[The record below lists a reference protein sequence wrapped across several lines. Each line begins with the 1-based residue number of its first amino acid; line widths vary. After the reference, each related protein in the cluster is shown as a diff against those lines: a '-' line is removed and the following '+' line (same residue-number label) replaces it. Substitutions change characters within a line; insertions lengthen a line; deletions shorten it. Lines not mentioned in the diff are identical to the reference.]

1 MSIHFLPVFIDIF
14 LLFLTKKYMLP
25 FGKCHFPTNKHIL
38 NRIYSYANA
47 IFNYSKFIM
56 TLIKRIYRT
65 TVCFYIISY
74 TIYNCITTVYRIY
87 GSHAVV
93 VVIAVAVRIEQ
104 VIAVQVTVVDIAKPE
119 IRIRVVWIAVYIAR
133 RKPENSISKK

>member
-1 MSIHFLPVFIDIF
+1 
-14 LLFLTKKYMLP
+14 MLP

-87 GSHAVV
+87 GRKAIV
-93 VVIAVAVRIEQ
+93 VVIAVTVRVEQ

-119 IRIRVVWIAVYIAR
+119 IRIRVV
-133 RKPENSISKK
+133 

>member
-1 MSIHFLPVFIDIF
+1 
-14 LLFLTKKYMLP
+14 MLP
-25 FGKCHFPTNKHIL
+25 FGKCYFPTNKHIL

-87 GSHAVV
+87 GSHAIV
-93 VVIAVAVRIEQ
+93 VVIAVTVRVEQ
-104 VIAVQVTVVDIAKPE
+104 VIAVQVTVVDIAKTE
-119 IRIRVVWIAVYIAR
+119 IRIRVV
-133 RKPENSISKK
+133 

>member
-1 MSIHFLPVFIDIF
+1 
-14 LLFLTKKYMLP
+14 MLP
-25 FGKCHFPTNKHIL
+25 FGKCYFPTNKHIL
-38 NRIYSYANA
+38 NRIYSYANT

-87 GSHAVV
+87 GAETIV
-93 VVIAVAVRIEQ
+93 VVIAVTVRVEQ
-104 VIAVQVTVVDIAKPE
+104 VIAVQVTVVDIAKTE
-119 IRIRVVWIAVYIAR
+119 IRIRVV
-133 RKPENSISKK
+133 